1 MVSVALMAT
10 PSTQAVDLRNIL
22 NGYSLTSWGLNDGL
36 PSSEVLAIAQDVDGF
51 LWLGTDTGLVRFD
64 GTRFLRWPGAPT
76 PRSVR
81 SIVVMPGGDVWTGL
95 GEDGGVLRY
104 SRTGPGQLRFEREYG
119 KGDGLTA
126 GAVRSL
132 VVDRDG
138 TIWAGHLGG
147 LFRFSDG
154 RWSKWT
160 AAGLDH
166 AEVHALVV
174 DAHERLLVGTSRG
187 MLVSNSSAHDAFAFD
202 EAGPERPDPVL
213 GISVD
218 PSGAIWRT
226 DGRHGFKAGVGGR
239 GPVTGTEIGRGQRL
253 LHDSAGYLWVGTG
266 GQGLWRVTKAQT
278 GRLTVEQSTV
288 TTGLLGNGVTSILE
302 DREGNI
308 WVGTLDGLNRF
319 TRYIATPIQG
329 LGLVSGIEVSPHG
342 IWVMT
347 AESLAL
353 IDPAGASLAAI
364 TKYRGEVTAMHAD
377 EHGRLWMST
386 GTRLWRFDEDG
397 RLRGPLPAGGLG
409 AIHLIASDRRGGL
422 WLYDVQRGLQRLVD
436 GQLVSAPLPDE
447 VRHAQLAWMDTRHDG
462 TLWLATADER
472 LVSVNTDG
480 EAAVYDRDD
489 GLDAGIVRTMLVDDE
504 GTLWLGATQ
513 GLVRFQDGR
522 FSTIQDIHGHA
533 MESMTGVIV
542 DGGQVWAGLRSG
554 ILRVPREDLHR
565 RMALED
571 AAVPLVHI
579 NKGDGLAG
587 NPRWYGHRGVVRDR
601 HGRLWMV
608 TSRGLSVV
616 DPANIAA
623 AKPVEANVD
632 TVVVDGHPL
641 SEGISELP
649 AGTRRL
655 DVQFAARALTSPSAI
670 RFRYRLDGFD
680 TEWVEAGPRRHAS
693 YTNLPPGAYRFN
705 LMATNTDGTWPAQPT
720 LWTFSVQ
727 PMFYQTRTFLAL
739 TVLATLG
746 IVALVWRLHLKR
758 VRNEMSI
765 LLAERARLAR
775 EIHDTLLQGLFGV
788 ALRCDAIA
796 AEAEATSPQIQS
808 HLLDLRRGVEQYVRE
823 ARQSILG
830 LRSPTLDS
838 LGLANALRTTGERL
852 TAGTQMTFA
861 FEVVGRARRCPAV
874 AEEHLLRIGQ
884 EAITNAV
891 RHARAA
897 TVGATLRY
905 SSDGIQLQVSD
916 SGQGFDVGTACGNNG
931 LGLENIRE
939 RAAAAGGIVQIH
951 SQAGRGTHVEVK
963 VPYEPASASA

>member
-1 MVSVALMAT
+1 
-10 PSTQAVDLRNIL
+10 
-22 NGYSLTSWGLNDGL
+22 
-36 PSSEVLAIAQDVDGF
+36 
-51 LWLGTDTGLVRFD
+51 
-64 GTRFLRWPGAPT
+64 
-76 PRSVR
+76 
-81 SIVVMPGGDVWTGL
+81 
-95 GEDGGVLRY
+95 
-104 SRTGPGQLRFEREYG
+104 
-119 KGDGLTA
+119 
-126 GAVRSL
+126 
-132 VVDRDG
+132 
-138 TIWAGHLGG
+138 
-147 LFRFSDG
+147 
-154 RWSKWT
+154 
-160 AAGLDH
+160 
-166 AEVHALVV
+166 
-174 DAHERLLVGTSRG
+174 
-187 MLVSNSSAHDAFAFD
+187 
-202 EAGPERPDPVL
+202 
-213 GISVD
+213 
-218 PSGAIWRT
+218 
-226 DGRHGFKAGVGGR
+226 
-239 GPVTGTEIGRGQRL
+239 
-253 LHDSAGYLWVGTG
+253 
-266 GQGLWRVTKAQT
+266 
-278 GRLTVEQSTV
+278 
-288 TTGLLGNGVTSILE
+288 
-302 DREGNI
+302 
-308 WVGTLDGLNRF
+308 
-319 TRYIATPIQG
+319 
-329 LGLVSGIEVSPHG
+329 
-342 IWVMT
+342 
-347 AESLAL
+347 
-353 IDPAGASLAAI
+353 
-364 TKYRGEVTAMHAD
+364 
-377 EHGRLWMST
+377 
-386 GTRLWRFDEDG
+386 
-397 RLRGPLPAGGLG
+397 
-409 AIHLIASDRRGGL
+409 
-422 WLYDVQRGLQRLVD
+422 
-436 GQLVSAPLPDE
+436 
-447 VRHAQLAWMDTRHDG
+447 
-462 TLWLATADER
+462 
-472 LVSVNTDG
+472 
-480 EAAVYDRDD
+480 
-489 GLDAGIVRTMLVDDE
+489 
-504 GTLWLGATQ
+504 
-513 GLVRFQDGR
+513 
-522 FSTIQDIHGHA
+522 

-838 LGLANALRTTGERL
+838 LGLADALRTTGERL

-905 SSDGIQLQVSD
+905 SSDGIQLKVSD

-939 RAAAAGGIVQIH
+939 RAAAAGGIVHIH